1 MRDETYESWSFAY
14 QEPRLTW
21 VNQLGLSRLQS
32 KSNHPQNTKGL
43 QHIQLGKWLSDTHG
57 ERDNEKEPGNP
68 QQHVLAVGPLNSI
81 PYFNPDMLESWSP
94 EADNEKVERAG
105 PGVILPKKEWDD
117 SIDATR
123 RGVGL
128 TRTAA
133 LGMVG
138 PSVGLLDIGEMED
151 SYMFRVSLPGVA
163 ANERLFRCNI
173 KPDGNVFIK
182 GVSTTGEETVYRNS
196 QLFKMKSQNLCPP
209 GPFSIS
215 FELPGPVNDQQI
227 STSFENGVF
236 EAMVKKR

>member
-1 MRDETYESWSFAY
+1 MHCCFYVDIY
-14 QEPRLTW
+14 PC
-21 VNQLGLSRLQS
+21 LSSLIFDQPDLLFGFYCINIATLPWDHNPLYLRFWW
-32 KSNHPQNTKGL
+32 
-43 QHIQLGKWLSDTHG
+43 ICRLSDTHG

-163 ANERLFRCNI
+163 ANESKLLYIPSNF
-173 KPDGNVFIK
+173 
-182 GVSTTGEETVYRNS
+182 
-196 QLFKMKSQNLCPP
+196 L
-209 GPFSIS
+209 
-215 FELPGPVNDQQI
+215 
-227 STSFENGVF
+227 
-236 EAMVKKR
+236 

>member
-1 MRDETYESWSFAY
+1 MRDETYKSWSFAY

-21 VNQLGLSRLQS
+21 VNQLGLGRLQS

-163 ANERLFRCNI
+163 ANERLFSCNI

-215 FELPGPVNDQQI
+215 FELPGPVDDQQI